1 MFWRP
6 GFETSPMLGPGFETF
21 PTQFHFNISQMR
33 QPSFQESALTRLSN
47 QIDWKDFN
55 EKLRFF
61 SPGLSRRT
69 TMCWRSYHMTFR
81 SFWRSLT
88 RKMWPWDTT
97 SGCAPATLRS
107 QAEGCNARYRT
118 SRRCLFSFKT
128 FLLLS
133 CVQNYVPT
141 IVALTYSKYI
151 TSDKYAPC
159 LAQICDLPLWQT

>member
-6 GFETSPMLGPGFETF
+6 GFETFPMLGPGFATF

-33 QPSFQESALTRLSN
+33 QPSFQESTLTKLSN

-55 EKLRFF
+55 ENFF
-61 SPGLSRRT
+61 LQGFQGGPQCVDGATIRLFAAFEKVWHQKCDPGTQPVDVLLPR
-69 TMCWRSYHMTFR
+69 
-81 SFWRSLT
+81 
-88 RKMWPWDTT
+88 WDHRQRAATQDT
-97 SGCAPATLRS
+97 GPAR
-107 QAEGCNARYRT
+107 GVF
-118 SRRCLFSFKT
+118 FSFKT

-141 IVALTYSKYI
+141 IVALTYSKYT